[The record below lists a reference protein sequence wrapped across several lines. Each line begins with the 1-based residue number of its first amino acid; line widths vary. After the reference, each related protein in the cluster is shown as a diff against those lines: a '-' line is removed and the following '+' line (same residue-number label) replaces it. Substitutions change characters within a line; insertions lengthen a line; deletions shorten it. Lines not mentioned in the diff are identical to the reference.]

1 MNKLLLP
8 AFLLVSFTMSLSA
21 ENNATSKT
29 KVNADVNSSSKSIRV
44 EKKIQEQMEKEKKY
58 AKEKT
63 FYQGD
68 DYNLSAVEVDPE
80 SLSSVPI
87 IEPQYDFD
95 MDDVYSDIQ

>member
-1 MNKLLLP
+1 MNKLILSTLL
-8 AFLLVSFTMSLSA
+8 LLSCTMSLSA

-29 KVNADVNSSSKSIRV
+29 KVNIDTNSSSKSGRV
-44 EKKIQEQMEKEKKY
+44 DKKIQEQMEKEKKY

-68 DYNLSAVEVDPE
+68 DYNLSAVEVDPA